1 VHLVVWLVLALA
13 LIPAVLL
20 IRQWVRWTKN
30 ADQARRDTEIDA
42 LFESAPVAYLEINVD
57 GIIVRAN
64 SKECTLRQRPAQELL
79 GRHGWDLVPEPERP
93 KLRLETLRKLK
104 GQIPLEAERRL
115 YVRPNGEEVTL
126 EVHETLLY
134 TAQGYVRGLLV
145 ASHDITGQQ
154 KDQEQVFRTTS
165 ELNALFQALPD
176 MLVRLDSQGVVLE
189 VRAGQPSEAF
199 APPESL
205 SGKAFA
211 QTLPPEE
218 GAKVE
223 QAIARVRRTHSLV
236 VTEFSVPQEGGVE
249 VYEARVCP
257 NYREEQIVIIRR
269 ITERRQSEERLE
281 GYAQELEQKNEEL
294 AGALANAREATEMK
308 SRFLANMSHE
318 IRTPMNG
325 ILGMTDFLLGT
336 PLTAEQKEFAVAVKN
351 SADALLTLINDI
363 LDISKIEAGKMRIER
378 LSFDLAATV
387 EEIAATCALRARS
400 KGLDF
405 TWAATQDVPA
415 YVVGDPGR
423 LRQVLNNLIGNA
435 IKFTERGKVSV
446 FMELI
451 AENERTSTLR
461 FLVQDTGIG
470 IRQEHKERLFQSFSQ
485 GDSSTTRKYGG
496 TGLGLAI
503 SKQLVE
509 MMGGEVGFNS
519 DRGRGST
526 FHFTVVFEKAPAV
539 LPVEE
544 DVPAETLAAQQLEG
558 LPVLLVAPKSSALG
572 PLRQYLE
579 NWKCRLEHLDDP
591 AELSN
596 TLHRAVRRGDAF
608 KVTIIDVDVHGL
620 NAAAVAATLR
630 LDLKLRET
638 ALLALSS
645 TPVRGDRS
653 PLREAGYAAHLQKPV
668 RVTQLHEAL
677 SALVKPAVEAPVEQP
692 AVKKAEAAPEAAKAP
707 GQPVLL
713 LAEDN
718 LINQR
723 IALRLLQK
731 LGLNADVANNGREA
745 VEACERKQYDVILM
759 DCMMPEMDGFEATAE
774 IRRREGN
781 RRHTMICALTA
792 NAMVGDREKCLES
805 GMDDY
810 VSKPVA
816 LGDLKAALDRL
827 LPKDGRS
834 PAPLAAAALEEAAAR

>member
-1 VHLVVWLVLALA
+1 MFWYAVLATALVLVMAL
-13 LIPAVLL
+13 LL
-20 IRQWVRWTKN
+20 RHWMTRVAN
-30 ADQARRDTEIDA
+30 PDSASRDTEIDA
-42 LFESAPVAYLEINVD
+42 LFENAPVAYQEVNVD
-57 GIIVRAN
+57 GVIVRVN
-64 SKECTLRQRPAQELL
+64 GKECSLRYRPAADML
-79 GRHGWDLVPEPERP
+79 GKPCWDFAPPDERDKFREEVLAKLKGENPLVPE
-93 KLRLETLRKLK
+93 
-104 GQIPLEAERRL
+104 RRR
-115 YVRPNGEEVTL
+115 YIRPNGETVTV

-134 TAQGYVRGLLV
+134 TRQGFVRGLLV
-145 ASHDITGQQ
+145 ASHDITGRQ

-165 ELNALFQALPD
+165 DLNALFRALPD
-176 MLVRLDSQGVVLE
+176 MVVRLDSHDVVIE
-189 VRAGQPSEAF
+189 ARAGQASEAF
-199 APPESL
+199 APPE
-205 SGKAFA
+205 
-211 QTLPPEE
+211 TLTGRVFTQILPEE
-218 GAKVE
+218 EAAKMT
-223 QAIARVRRTHSLV
+223 QAIARVRRTHSMA
-236 VTEFSVPQEGGVE
+236 VTEFAMPQEGGVE

-257 NYREEQIVIIRR
+257 NYREEQMIVIRR

-281 GYAQELEQKNEEL
+281 RYAQELEQKNEEL

-378 LSFDLAATV
+378 LPFDLTTTV

-400 KGLDF
+400 KGLEF
-405 TWAATQDVPA
+405 SWAATQDVPG
-415 YVVGDPGR
+415 YVAGDPGR
-423 LRQVLNNLIGNA
+423 LRQVLNNLIGNS

-451 AENERTSTLR
+451 AENEETVTMR

-470 IRQEHKERLFQSFSQ
+470 ISAEHKERLFQSFSQ

-509 MMGGEVGFNS
+509 MMGGEIGFNS

-526 FHFTVVFEKAPAV
+526 FYFTVVFEKAPAV
-539 LPVEE
+539 IPLGDDAAATP
-544 DVPAETLAAQQLEG
+544 PAAGHALEG
-558 LPVLLVAPKSSALG
+558 VPVLLVAPKSSALG
-572 PLRQYLE
+572 PLRQHLE
-579 NWKCRLEHLDDP
+579 NWKCRHQHVDDA

-596 TLHRAVRRGDAF
+596 TLHKALRAGQPFQVALVDA
-608 KVTIIDVDVHGL
+608 DVNGW
-620 NAAAVAATLR
+620 NAAAIAANLR
-630 LDLKLRET
+630 LDLKLRGT
-638 ALLALSS
+638 VLVALSS
-645 TPVRGDRS
+645 SPARGDRS
-653 PLREAGYAAHLQKPV
+653 PLREAGYAAQLQKPV
-668 RVTQLHEAL
+668 RAQQLFETLAGLLQKPEPETKAAAPH
-677 SALVKPAVEAPVEQP
+677 KPAPVAEP
-692 AVKKAEAAPEAAKAP
+692 AKRTT

-731 LGLNADVANNGREA
+731 LGLSADVANNGREA
-745 VEACERKQYDVILM
+745 VEALERKTYDAILM
-759 DCMMPEMDGFEATAE
+759 DCQMPEMDGFEATAE
-774 IRRREGN
+774 IRRKEGN
-781 RRHTMICALTA
+781 RRRTMICALTA
-792 NAMVGDREKCLES
+792 NAMVGDREKCLDA

-816 LGDLKAALDRL
+816 LADLKAALDRM
-827 LPKDGRS
+827 
-834 PAPLAAAALEEAAAR
+834 LAKEARPETAETAAAR